1 MSTSDVFPGTD
12 GLLAEPFTVPH
23 TDGNIEI
30 VREFDGSE
38 ISVALFDF
46 DGTISDERVGWPNL
60 AVANNVAY
68 LMALSSPHVDHR
80 HAEEMVLAELEA
92 TIGVPTYVQMKRLA
106 EMIVDY
112 GYEGP
117 ELDPQMFKN
126 SYNDALVGMVASRRA
141 KLATGELTMD
151 DLRINGAVQLLE
163 ELAPRLSRGIYLAS
177 GSDLS
182 AVTESVEHL
191 GYGTYFPQER
201 IMAAGSLGPED
212 DAKEAIIGHL
222 LDEVGVR
229 GEELLTFGDG
239 FPEMLYTYRA
249 GGVAVGVLSRD
260 ESHYEHLGHFTVAQ
274 KRERLINAGAHVL
287 VHAPFD
293 NVPAL
298 LDVVFTGYRVKAAM
312 RDDAATG
319 AATR

>member
-38 ISVALFDF
+38 ILVALFDF

-80 HAEEMVLAELEA
+80 HAEEMVLADLEA

-126 SYNDALVGMVASRRA
+126 SYYDALVGMVASRRA

-201 IMAAGSLGPED
+201 IMAAGSFLPED
-212 DAKEAIIGHL
+212 DAKDAIIGHL
-222 LDEVGVR
+222 LDEVGVLR
-229 GEELLTFGDG
+229 RVAHVWRWFSRDALHI
-239 FPEMLYTYRA
+239 PSRRRRRRRA
-249 GGVAVGVLSRD
+249 SRD

-274 KRERLINAGAHVL
+274 KRERLINAGAHVV

-298 LDVVFTGYRVKAAM
+298 LDAVFTGYRVKAAM